1 MKKAIILSSNSNDQ
15 TDDNNNIDH
24 NYNDNNDD
32 NDEYIDDHNDEDNYD
47 DNNNDEDNDGGNKL
61 WLFVVRQTPSIF
73 QFDTV
78 WNQKEN
84 SFSRFWNIFIKV
96 KKNL

>member
-1 MKKAIILSSNSNDQ
+1 MTKPM
-15 TDDNNNIDH
+15 NNNIDH

-47 DNNNDEDNDGGNKL
+47 DNNNSDDNDEDNYDGNKSRL
-61 WLFVVRQTPSIF
+61 LPGKHHPF